1 MKNSSLEGTL
11 SSVQNEVANLTSENA
26 SLFNSFESIESSLRS
41 YIHENEKLEEQI
53 NDLECMKEDVNE
65 TCLILGKCY
74 IFIFVYL
81 LNLLNLPNL
90 ENITDLTHLPVLLD
104 LLNPP
109 NLLDIERP
117 LSTLSEMSQNK
128 WYNIKFGFAQT
139 SKESLKKKE
148 IGWYPSQKMDF
159 YFKFT

>member
-65 TCLILGKCY
+65 TCLILGKCH
-74 IFIFVYL
+74 IFILFIFHV
-81 LNLLNLPNL
+81 NLMNRRCR
-90 ENITDLTHLPVLLD
+90 I
-104 LLNPP
+104 
-109 NLLDIERP
+109 
-117 LSTLSEMSQNK
+117 
-128 WYNIKFGFAQT
+128 
-139 SKESLKKKE
+139 
-148 IGWYPSQKMDF
+148 
-159 YFKFT
+159 

>member
-65 TCLILGKCY
+65 TCLILGKSY
-74 IFIFVYL
+74 IFIDLYL
-81 LNLLNLPNL
+81 VMRVPSFGS
-90 ENITDLTHLPVLLD
+90 NILV
-104 LLNPP
+104 
-109 NLLDIERP
+109 
-117 LSTLSEMSQNK
+117 
-128 WYNIKFGFAQT
+128 KF
-139 SKESLKKKE
+139 
-148 IGWYPSQKMDF
+148 
-159 YFKFT
+159 